1 MTIQE
6 AAHDILNELGKPVS
20 SKELSRIALDR
31 RMVTSV
37 AKDPVQSHAQ
47 TIEKNIRDDIYNQ
60 PKLIFVHGPKGRLIG
75 LPGWESKPPKEATNA
90 QSILI
95 ELKVR
100 IPVEL
105 LEKIRLADQAKLK
118 NNFDETVTLIL
129 SKGLASLAPEIKKG
143 LMQQL
148 DSLETFNVADRTS
161 S

>member
-20 SKELSRIALDR
+20 SKKLSRIALDR

-47 TIEKNIRDDIYNQ
+47 TIEKNIQDDIYNQ
-60 PKLIFVHGPKGRLIG
+60 P
-75 LPGWESKPPKEATNA
+75 
-90 QSILI
+90 
-95 ELKVR
+95 
-100 IPVEL
+100 
-105 LEKIRLADQAKLK
+105 KLK

-129 SKGLASLAPEIKKG
+129 SKGFASLAPEIKKG